1 MGEILFLDG
10 GKGFPVRVG
19 QIQVVAQHRDVEI
32 IPGTQLPQPS
42 GVAGGQGG
50 GRAGNILQGFAQ
62 GKVDAGEAFVT
73 DKGEQLL
80 NGQLFAVVQAQ
91 SQLNHVRT
99 SSSGRRRIR

>member
-1 MGEILFLDG
+1 MG
-10 GKGFPVRVG
+10 KV
-19 QIQVVAQHRDVEI
+19 QIVSQYRNVQIVPLAQ
-32 IPGTQLPQPS
+32 PPQPA

-50 GRAGNILQGFAQ
+50 GGTGDLLQGFAQ
-62 GKVDAGEAFVT
+62 SKVDAGEAFVT

-80 NGQLFAVVQAQ
+80 DGQLFTVVQAQ